1 MWTSDSNETVVEN
14 TIEYAKLHGVN
25 AQVKVV
31 TADREINP
39 HMKRLGVF
47 VRKFEI
53 EPALDCSTR
62 DCPNR
67 ASTWTSFIIISSNL
81 PKKIL

>member
-1 MWTSDSNETVVEN
+1 MEN
-14 TIEYAKLHGVN
+14 TTEYAKLHGVD

-62 DCPNR
+62 DRPNR
-67 ASTWTSFIIISSNL
+67 ASTWKYERSFIIISSNL
-81 PKKIL
+81 LKKIL